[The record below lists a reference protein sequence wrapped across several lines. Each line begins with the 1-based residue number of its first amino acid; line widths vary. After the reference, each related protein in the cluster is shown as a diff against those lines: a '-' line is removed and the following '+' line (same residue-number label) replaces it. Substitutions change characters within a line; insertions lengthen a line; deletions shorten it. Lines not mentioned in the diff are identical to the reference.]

1 MSWSEQERYA
11 AHFTWKRPDKS
22 VDTIWGSES
31 PRRVAPI
38 IVSEAEEETIN
49 TRFSLPQRR
58 VIDASAVGI
67 LKSTLLPS
75 LAMQS
80 GLSII
85 AYSGSRLT
93 NRVDGKDWLWPAG
106 QVINAWT
113 SAVGTKI
120 LCHHEDVW
128 KALSDLSYA
137 HKLILTG
144 VTLWGGRLFY
154 RVVSRSISR
163 GHDEPRYEAAKA
175 EPDFWNQSLFTI
187 FLPEAVF
194 QTLISLPFT
203 LPFGATQQAYS
214 PYPVPAFAE
223 LATGLGVF
231 MFGAGFA
238 LEVLADAQLAEHHEK
253 SKDLDTSGVWSIV
266 RHPNY
271 LGDALVHASFPLI
284 LYGAGSLH
292 PLATLGPIANYI
304 LLRYI
309 GGDKENEAYTEQRY
323 FKDKSPK
330 YSQLQEYKAKKNA
343 FWPSLD
349 ELDNPWLWSVVTIG
363 IACVM
368 MERVV
373 GRRQ

>member
-1 MSWSEQERYA
+1 MSCYSEGSCSHSAHAFLKALRLLKVLILLSLLIVLFELFNMSEQDVYSSHLGISQEKVEAATKAYDLRHSTGSEQERYA

-31 PRRVAPI
+31 PRRVAPV

-49 TRFSLPQRR
+49 ARFSLPQRR

-113 SAVGTKI
+113 SAVGAKI

-128 KALSDLSYA
+128 NALSDLSYA

-194 QTLISLPFT
+194 QTVISLPFT
-203 LPFGATQQAYS
+203 LSVGGTQQAYS
-214 PYPVPAFAE
+214 PYPIPAFAE

-238 LEVLADAQLAEHHEK
+238 LEVLADAQLAEHYEK

-266 RHPNY
+266 RHP
-271 LGDALVHASFPLI
+271 
-284 LYGAGSLH
+284 
-292 PLATLGPIANYI
+292 
-304 LLRYI
+304 
-309 GGDKENEAYTEQRY
+309 K
-323 FKDKSPK
+323 
-330 YSQLQEYKAKKNA
+330 
-343 FWPSLD
+343 
-349 ELDNPWLWSVVTIG
+349 
-363 IACVM
+363 
-368 MERVV
+368 
-373 GRRQ
+373 